1 MTAEIAPP
9 ASADGIEIREN
20 ASRYRGAVD
29 ACNVTDCTRARVH
42 ISSLAAAAIAIQ
54 EGVEPV
60 MQMVLRDRNRIALQ
74 ADLLGAAA
82 LGVRNV
88 LCLWG
93 DPPSAGNERDAKGV
107 FDMKTE
113 DMIEMFRNLRDAG
126 TLRGGDKVKT
136 PPKVFI
142 GAAADPFRGSK
153 EESFGKLRAKVMAGA
168 DFVQTQG
175 VYDVD
180 AFEEWMR
187 LVRKEWLHEKVYI
200 LAGVIPLKSA
210 KMARF
215 MVEKLGAVVPKHI
228 MDRMENAPNPKAE
241 GLSIAVRTIK
251 ALKKVDGVRG
261 VHLMPVGWDGVVPR
275 LVKDAGLAPR
285 PETAV

>member
-1 MTAEIAPP
+1 MPVAVGVRTIRSGSRLERILASGGFAVTAEIAPP

-29 ACNVTDCTRARVH
+29 ACNLTDCTRARVH

-107 FDMKTE
+107 VDMKAE
-113 DMIEMFRNLRDAG
+113 DVIEGVRNLRDGG

-142 GAAADPFRGSK
+142 GAATDPLRGSK
-153 EESFGKLRAKVMAGA
+153 EQSFGKLRAKVMAGA
-168 DFVQTQG
+168 HSVQTQG
-175 VYDVD
+175 VDDVD
-180 AFEEWMR
+180 ACAEWMR
-187 LVRKEWLHEKVYI
+187 VVRQE
-200 LAGVIPLKSA
+200 
-210 KMARF
+210 
-215 MVEKLGAVVPKHI
+215 
-228 MDRMENAPNPKAE
+228 
-241 GLSIAVRTIK
+241 
-251 ALKKVDGVRG
+251 
-261 VHLMPVGWDGVVPR
+261 R
-275 LVKDAGLAPR
+275 L
-285 PETAV
+285 